1 GGSIGCAVHW
11 DRYDPYPWW
20 GRRSYDR
27 KVFNS
32 LVHAALSGA
41 ILKRIALDPTSS
53 PLAAFAVQLRRL
65 REARGL
71 TQVELGTLV
80 RYSSVYISNVETA
93 KQAPSL
99 KFVQRADEALT
110 AGGALELLWWS
121 WKNGALIPG
130 FPEYATKEREAICIR
145 FFATGLVPGVLQ
157 HQDYSAAYEAA
168 IVRRGEATRAQADE
182 RLRVLAVRQKLLERT
197 LTIHAVLDEGVLRR
211 PIGGAAVMAQQL
223 TYLMELAARPNV
235 VLQIA
240 PYGLGEERPLSHA
253 VTLLTLPN
261 RAMVGYTETLQRGY
275 LEQDA
280 EAVAAWA
287 RKYDRLQVDALPR
300 ADSLTMI
307 HEVRKELERHA
318 R

>member
-1 GGSIGCAVHW
+1 MGAPGCAVHW
-11 DRYDPYPWW
+11 DHYDPYPWW
-20 GRRSYDR
+20 GWRGYDR

-32 LVHAALSGA
+32 LVRIALSGA

-65 REARGL
+65 REARGM
-71 TQVELGTLV
+71 TQVELGTQV

-99 KFVQRADEALT
+99 KFVQRADEVLE

-130 FPEYATKEREAICIR
+130 FPEYANKEREAICIR

-157 HQDYSAAYEAA
+157 HQHYSAAYEAA

-182 RLRVLAVRQKLLERT
+182 RLRVLAVRQKSLERT
-197 LTIHAVLDEGVLRR
+197 LTVHAVLDEGVLRR
-211 PIGGAAVMAQQL
+211 PIGGSDVMLQQL
-223 TYLMELAARPNV
+223 THLAELSARPNV
-235 VLQIA
+235 VLQVA
-240 PYGLGEERPLSHA
+240 PYSLGEERPLSHA

-280 EAVAAWA
+280 ETVSGWA
-287 RKYDRLQVDALPR
+287 RKYDRLQVDALSR
-300 ADSLTMI
+300 ADSLAVI
-307 HEVRKELERHA
+307 HEVRRELEHHA
-318 R
+318 C

>member
-1 GGSIGCAVHW
+1 M
-11 DRYDPYPWW
+11 
-20 GRRSYDR
+20 
-27 KVFNS
+27 
-32 LVHAALSGA
+32 
-41 ILKRIALDPTSS
+41 KRITLDPTSS

-71 TQVELGTLV
+71 TQVGLGTLV

-145 FFATGLVPGVLQ
+145 LFETSMVPGVLQ
-157 HQDYSAAYEAA
+157 HPDYSSAYEAA
-168 IVRRGEATRAQADE
+168 IVRRGEATRTQADE
-182 RLRVLAVRQKLLERT
+182 RLQLLTARQKLLERT
-197 LTIHAVLDEGVLRR
+197 LTIHVVLDQAVLHR
-211 PIGGAAVMAQQL
+211 PIGGAGVMVQQMTHL
-223 TYLMELAARPNV
+223 ERLSTQSNV
-235 VLQIA
+235 VLQVA
-240 PYGLGEERPLSHA
+240 PFSLGEERPFSHS
-253 VTLLTLPN
+253 VTLLTMPN

-280 EAVAAWA
+280 EIVAGWA

-307 HEVRKELERHA
+307 HEARKELERHA

>member
-1 GGSIGCAVHW
+1 M
-11 DRYDPYPWW
+11 
-20 GRRSYDR
+20 
-27 KVFNS
+27 
-32 LVHAALSGA
+32 
-41 ILKRIALDPTSS
+41 
-53 PLAAFAVQLRRL
+53 

-99 KFVQRADEALT
+99 KFVQRADEALA

-157 HQDYSAAYEAA
+157 HHDYSAAYEAA

-223 TYLMELAARPNV
+223 AYLTELSTRPNV

-280 EAVAAWA
+280 EAVAGWA

-300 ADSLTMI
+300 ADSLAMI
-307 HEVRKELERHA
+307 HEVRKELDCHA